1 MRVVV
6 TFKLGNEAGFTKSQ
20 ECDIEE
26 KEHARLK
33 ADWEKYCK
41 DTKTAQGGVYT
52 YHHRGEE
59 RALLLRFDDVL
70 FVE

>member
-6 TFKLGNEAGFTKSQ
+6 TFKLGSEAGFTKSQ
-20 ECDIEE
+20 ECEMQQKD
-26 KEHARLK
+26 HDRLK

-41 DTKTAQGGVYT
+41 DAKTSQGGVYA